1 MTPPSRPLRV
11 LITNIRLDGR
21 SGTEIVT
28 RNLAFGLQAA
38 GHLPMVYSPHLGSI
52 AEALRSHG
60 IPVLSRIDQIKTDP
74 DIIHG
79 HHVIQTGVA
88 ATRFPHVPG
97 IFVCHDFTAWHD
109 EPPKLD
115 NLLHFVAV
123 GDATRDRLTVEC
135 GIDASRLSL
144 VENATDMQ
152 LYLPGSPAPSRP
164 RNALVMLKGAAQ
176 LAPIEAACKARGIQL
191 DVAGA
196 ATGRTHEHPEQLFP
210 GYDLVFASGLTAIE
224 AMACLRPVVLCD
236 HRGLGGFVNTVR
248 YPEWRAQNFGLRA
261 LSHPLT
267 EEALL
272 AEIDRFSA
280 AEATKVGQQ
289 VRQDCSLEPWV
300 NRYLGLYQMC
310 IERFRERKP
319 AHDSAA
325 IATHMEKWCSA
336 TTASQR
342 REATLRAPQR
352 VTELTGLMPLTPDQQ
367 TNVNDSSRI
376 ALTGFHG
383 QEPWG
388 RWTSQDQAVLTA
400 VRPPSEQPQWLQV
413 DYIPYLSPSVGTR
426 QTLCSVNGHP
436 AARWIDHGETAEGLR
451 RRCVPVGQA
460 LPETGALFLSFE
472 TSHASSPSGDG
483 NGSDTRALGIG
494 IVSVTLVN
502 RDTAQTTNPNAP
514 DRPPEANEGL
524 CTVVISHQSP
534 DSLVDAVR
542 SLLVQQAAQD
552 VVVVN
557 SGGGAAQ
564 AKLREAGLDVRV
576 VDHGPR
582 LFPGGARNLGLA
594 STTHRYVAFLASDCL
609 ACPGWVQTRLD
620 AHRAGHSAV
629 ASALLCHRPR
639 HPIALAAHL
648 TLFCKRMPRVPTAL
662 AQCYGA
668 SYDRRL
674 FEQHGLFREDIE
686 GGEDTDFH
694 LRLDPAQRPVWCPTV
709 QTVHRGPSTL
719 RSFVSD
725 QYKRGKRAADAW
737 MVIAGRSRRSFA
749 WGILGR
755 IASTMQISVRVAER
769 RFFVSTLVALP
780 LIALGGLVYA
790 AGALSRTPATR
801 TTPVTVH
808 ASQNASR

>member
-1 MTPPSRPLRV
+1 MAPFMTPPLRPLRV

-28 RNLAFGLQAA
+28 RNLALGLQAA

-52 AEALRSHG
+52 AEELRAHG
-60 IPVLSRIDQIKTDP
+60 IPVLSRIDQIRTEP
-74 DIIHG
+74 DILHG

-88 ATRFPHVPG
+88 AARFPQVPG

-115 NLLHFVAV
+115 NILHFVAV

-135 GIDASRLSL
+135 GIEASRMSL

-152 LYLPGSPAPSRP
+152 LFRPGPPAPARP
-164 RNALVMLKGAAQ
+164 RNALVMLKGSAQ
-176 LAPIEAACKARGIQL
+176 LAPIEAACKARGIRL
-191 DVAGA
+191 DVAGT
-196 ATGRTHEHPEQLFP
+196 ATGRPHEHPEQLFP
-210 GYDLVFASGLTAIE
+210 EYDLVFASGLTAIE

-236 HRGLGGFVNTVR
+236 HRGLAGFVNTAR

-261 LSHPLT
+261 LTRPLT
-267 EEALL
+267 EEVLL
-272 AEIDRFSA
+272 AEIDRFSE
-280 AEATKVGQQ
+280 AEATTVGQQ

-300 NRYLGLYQMC
+300 NRYLALYRMC
-310 IERFRERKP
+310 IERFREQAP
-319 AHDSAA
+319 VADSAA

-336 TTASQR
+336 TASSER
-342 REATLRAPQR
+342 REATLRAPRR
-352 VTELTGLMPLTPDQQ
+352 VTELTGLMPLTPDQR
-367 TNVNDSSRI
+367 TDVNDRCRV

-388 RWTSQDQAVLTA
+388 QWTAQDHAVLTA
-400 VRPPSEQPQWLQV
+400 VRSPSDQPQWLEI

-436 AARWIDHGETAEGLR
+436 VAHWIDHGETADGLR
-451 RRCVPVGQA
+451 RRCVPVGEA
-460 LPETGALFLSFE
+460 LRETGALFISFE
-472 TSHASSPSGDG
+472 TSHASSPQGDG
-483 NGSDTRALGIG
+483 TGPDTRALGIG
-494 IVSVTLVN
+494 VVAITLVD
-502 RDTAQTTNPNAP
+502 RDTTPPPAH
-514 DRPPEANEGL
+514 DRLRTPEADGGL
-524 CTVVISHQSP
+524 CTVVISHQTP

-542 SLLVQQAAQD
+542 SLLVQQNAQD

-557 SGGGAAQ
+557 SGGGGAQ
-564 AKLREAGLDVRV
+564 AKLQEAGLGVRV
-576 VDHGPR
+576 VERDAR

-594 STTHRYVAFLASDCL
+594 STAHRYIAFLASDCL
-609 ACPGWVQTRLD
+609 ASPGWVAERLN
-620 AHRAGHSAV
+620 AHKAGHGAV

-648 TLFCKRMPRVPTAL
+648 TLFCRRMPRVPAAL

-668 SYDRRL
+668 SYDRKL
-674 FEQHGLFREDIE
+674 FERHGLFREDIE

-694 LRLDPAQRPVWCPTV
+694 LRLDPAERPVWCPAV

-719 RSFVSD
+719 RGFVGD
-725 QYKRGKRAADAW
+725 QYQRGKRASDAW
-737 MVIAGRSRRSFA
+737 MAIAGRSRRSFA

-769 RFFVSTLVALP
+769 RFLLSTLVALP

-790 AGALSRTPATR
+790 AGAWSGTPGTR
-801 TTPVTVH
+801 TTPST
-808 ASQNASR
+808 ARAAR